1 MTDTMSDDMKDMKE
15 IYKTSSKD
23 LLYWYLENTVD
34 SRVPRALTGKVNVKK
49 MGPVMCVQ
57 VDESLKSVFHKLAVE
72 GFTGAPVVDGSSYV
86 GFISILDLV
95 KFTYNLF
102 WGDKVEEWVNFWE
115 KEQKFCNSLVSDI
128 LLKPDE
134 FMRDPFPPVMRD
146 FSCFHAFETMAKTG
160 LHRLCV
166 LDKTTKRITGI
177 YTQSMIIS
185 ELRQYKDLMG
195 DSLRKLQVKEFLNE
209 VGNPV
214 ISIKENEKAITAF
227 NTMHERNVTGLAV
240 VNENGV
246 LTNTITA
253 KDLRGVGTSGEYFF
267 RLFKPV
273 TEYKQLA
280 VEAFP
285 KLAPSTHFN
294 PKSVPTTGLFVRPS
308 DTLDRVIEL
317 MEDGNIHRV
326 FVCSEESVA
335 KDAPVPT
342 HVIAQRDVLSVVLK
356 RLTGT

>member
-1 MTDTMSDDMKDMKE
+1 MEDEKSDLTKN
-15 IYKTSSKD
+15 TAKD
-23 LLYWYLENTVD
+23 LLYWYIQNLVD

-57 VDESLKSVFHKLAVE
+57 VDDSLKSVFHKLAVE
-72 GFTGAPVVDGSSYV
+72 GFTGAPVVDGSTYV

-134 FMRDPFPPVMRD
+134 FMRDPFPPVYRD
-146 FSCFHAFETMAKTG
+146 FTCFHALETMAKAG
-160 LHRLCV
+160 LHRICV
-166 LDKTTKRITGI
+166 LDKSTKRITGI
-177 YTQSMIIS
+177 YTQSMVIS
-185 ELRQYKDLMG
+185 EFRQYKDMMG
-195 DSLRKLQVKEFLNE
+195 EPLRKLQIKEFLNDI
-209 VGNPV
+209 GSPV
-214 ISIKENEKAITAF
+214 ITVKETEKAITAF
-227 NTMHERNVTGLAV
+227 NLMHERNVSGLAIV
-240 VNENGV
+240 DNNGV
-246 LTNTITA
+246 LVNTITA

-294 PKSVPTTGLFVRPS
+294 PKPVPLTGLYVKPT
-308 DTLDRVIEL
+308 DTLEKVIDL
-317 MEDGNIHRV
+317 MEDGNVHRIW
-326 FVCSEESVA
+326 VCSEESVA
-335 KDAPVPT
+335 KNAPFPT
-342 HVIAQRDVLSVVLK
+342 HVIAQRDVLAVVLK
-356 RLTGT
+356 KMTEI